1 MDLKI
6 PQDADESEKLRE
18 HIEEKDRHAEDR
30 IRDEYHKMSD
40 EEYREM
46 KEEKLP
52 VEGEI
57 ANEKKSERRQADE
70 TTAAMVDY
78 ANEALGDE

>member
-6 PQDADESEKLRE
+6 PQDADESEKLHE